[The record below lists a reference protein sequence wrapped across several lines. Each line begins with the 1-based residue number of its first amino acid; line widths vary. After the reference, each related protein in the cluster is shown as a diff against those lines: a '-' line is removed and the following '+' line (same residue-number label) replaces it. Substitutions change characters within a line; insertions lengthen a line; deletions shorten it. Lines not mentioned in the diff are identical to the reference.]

1 MNEPQSALLE
11 ALTESVAALAE
22 KQALIIELLSAKL
35 TLEEDDRITLVNSAQ
50 QNYKRAEQLREQ
62 LKELS

>member
-22 KQALIIELLSAKL
+22 KQALFIELLSAKL